1 VKVRPLAV
9 LDAFNFPSAI
19 VGLELG
25 NQRVAGLQHL
35 RDHLLHWHAKACET
49 LPRCLDSH
57 ENRCVI
63 AKRILHR
70 VNEGERTFVGMA
82 VAGIA
87 AVEGLRRGTNRFE
100 LQHTQSGW
108 LCRSITVALWA
119 SLNHTGATPERMT
132 DSPVFIETQTRE
144 SHYGKRNEQ
153 SDQQRE
159 G

>member
-1 VKVRPLAV
+1 MKVRPLAV

-35 RDHLLHWHAKACET
+35 RNHLLHWHAKACET

-70 VNEGERTFVGMA
+70 VNEGERTIVGMA
-82 VAGIA
+82 VA
-87 AVEGLRRGTNRFE
+87 
-100 LQHTQSGW
+100 
-108 LCRSITVALWA
+108 
-119 SLNHTGATPERMT
+119 SLNDYYGTPW
-132 DSPVFIETQTRE
+132 V
-144 SHYGKRNEQ
+144 
-153 SDQQRE
+153 
-159 G
+159 